1 MEAFLE
7 ISVSPQSID
16 LFNEIKNSAIN
27 SDLDYSESTTAFC
40 CDAIDIP
47 PQLISKNIKFVTTV
61 SAIAS
66 FLIQIQPTIQE
77 VIKANASKG
86 ITECH

>member
-66 FLIQIQPTIQE
+66 FLIQIQP
-77 VIKANASKG
+77 G
-86 ITECH
+86 